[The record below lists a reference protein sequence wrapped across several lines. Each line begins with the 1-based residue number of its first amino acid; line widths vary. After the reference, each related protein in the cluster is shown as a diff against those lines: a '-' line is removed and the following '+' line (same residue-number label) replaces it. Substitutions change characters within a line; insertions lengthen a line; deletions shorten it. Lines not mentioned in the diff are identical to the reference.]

1 MDKQTAIINMIS
13 KMDPE
18 RDGNL
23 LDRLYD
29 IVKRMYRRGAAR
41 K

>member
-18 RDGNL
+18 RDSGL

-29 IVKRMYRRGAAR
+29 IVKRMYRRGAR

>member
-1 MDKQTAIINMIS
+1 MDKQTAIINMIL

-18 RDGNL
+18 RDGAL

-29 IVKRMYRRGAAR
+29 VVKRMFRKGAR